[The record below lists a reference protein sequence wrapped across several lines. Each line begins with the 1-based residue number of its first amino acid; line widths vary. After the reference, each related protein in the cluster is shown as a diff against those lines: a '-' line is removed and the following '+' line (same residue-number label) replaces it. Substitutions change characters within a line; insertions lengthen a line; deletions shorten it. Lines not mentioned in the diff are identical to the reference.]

1 MLTRR
6 HFLTH
11 SCSLGIASAT
21 VSSSLLQL
29 GLSRTAAAQSAP
41 GYKAL
46 VCILLAGG
54 NDSFNMLVP
63 TENGQYAEYRNIRA
77 DLSLEQSQL
86 LSLPGTASNGLSYGL
101 HPGMPELEAL
111 FRDGDAAL
119 IANVGTL
126 LEPYDAQAVENGTA
140 RLPLG
145 LFSHSDQINQ
155 WQTAVPNGRIGQGWA
170 GRIADI
176 RREANVQNGVSMNIS
191 LSGSNVFQS
200 GNEVSEHTISAAGD
214 GGDGINAY
222 DDGSDFG
229 ALKKRMVDDL
239 LAVQQQNVFRREY
252 SRRLRA
258 AIDSQAVFVDA
269 LQSAPVLATSF
280 SSSNFSQ
287 SLRQIARVIAA
298 RDTLGVTRQ
307 TFFVSVGGWDH
318 HDDVLENQAAM
329 LPAISRGLLEF
340 RDALIELDMLNAG
353 NDVYQLG
360 FRAHTDFERKRIR
373 SRLGRTP
380 HRYGRLRDR
389 WRDIRRLSAAICIE
403 PVGRWPRCIR
413 ANYVGGRILRGA
425 GHVVRRERDGVRPHS
440 PQRAILLL
448 AGKRAAA
455 DRIPVGVAV
464 GKPNDATM
472 H

>member
-1 MLTRR
+1 MMTRR
-6 HFLTH
+6 NFLTH

-29 GLSRTAAAQSAP
+29 GLSRAAAAQSAP

-63 TENGQYAEYRNIRA
+63 TDNGQFAEYRNIRA
-77 DLSLEQSQL
+77 DLALEQNQL
-86 LSLPGTASNGLSYGL
+86 LPLSGTASNGVRYGL

-140 RLPLG
+140 KLPLG

-155 WQTAVPNGRIGQGWA
+155 WQTAVPDGRIGQGWG
-170 GRIADI
+170 GRIADL

-200 GNEVSEHTISAAGD
+200 GNEVSEHTIEATGD
-214 GGDGINAY
+214 GGAGINAY

-229 ALKKRMVDDL
+229 TLKKRMVDDL
-239 LAVQQQNVFRREY
+239 LAVQQQNIFRREY

-258 AIDSQAVFVDA
+258 AIDARAVFVDA
-269 LQSAPVLATSF
+269 LQSAPALATPF
-280 SSSNFSQ
+280 SPSNFSQ
-287 SLRQIARVIAA
+287 SLRQIARVIGA
-298 RDTLGVTRQ
+298 RDALGATRQ

-318 HDDVLENQAAM
+318 HDDVLDNQAAM
-329 LPAISRGLLEF
+329 LPMISRGLQEF
-340 RDALIELDMLNAG
+340 RDALIELGVFDEVTTFTSSDFGRTLTSNGKGSDHGWGGHHIVMGGSVAG
-353 NDVYQLG
+353 GMIYGDYPLLSMSSPLDVGRGVYAPTTSVDEYFAELATWFGVTASELDQVLPNVRSFYSPESGQPPLG
-360 FRAHTDFERKRIR
+360 F
-373 SRLGRTP
+373 
-380 HRYGRLRDR
+380 
-389 WRDIRRLSAAICIE
+389 LS
-403 PVGRWPRCIR
+403 G
-413 ANYVGGRILRGA
+413 
-425 GHVVRRERDGVRPHS
+425 
-440 PQRAILLL
+440 
-448 AGKRAAA
+448 
-455 DRIPVGVAV
+455 
-464 GKPNDATM
+464 
-472 H
+472 